1 MMSTGTAKE
10 TVDFYDLKGDLEAVL
25 DLTGKLGD
33 IQFKAEMNPALH
45 PGQSAAIYL
54 KDERIGFIGVVH
66 PELERKLD
74 LNGRTLVFE
83 LEWNKLADRISR
95 RRGRFHASR
104 PTVAILRLLLQK
116 TFPQRIFYPNVRKLA

>member
-1 MMSTGTAKE
+1 M
-10 TVDFYDLKGDLEAVL
+10 KGDLEAVL

-33 IQFKAEMNPALH
+33 IQFKAEMNPACIR
-45 PGQSAAIYL
+45 QSAAIYL

>member
-1 MMSTGTAKE
+1 M
-10 TVDFYDLKGDLEAVL
+10 KGDLEAVL